1 MPTKTLIIISPYR
14 LSQAEA
20 EAIIKGMKIDEPQK
34 IKLENIIDRSIL
46 AGVIIKYEDYYLDM
60 SLKNKLHRIVDSL
73 N

>member
-60 SLKNKLHRIVDSL
+60 SLKNKLHRIDDSL